1 MTRPKSSAKL
11 GRPMSPDTEQD
22 ARDLA
27 IGAIRDIVWKRLA
40 LDDRLE
46 AMAREP
52 AFALLSPADRGLARA
67 IVLSAMRGLGLIRH
81 ALTSRMR
88 SGLPTG
94 AGLFE
99 PAMIAGVAQILFL
112 DVPDYAAVD
121 TTVEKLRRD
130 SRADRYVPL
139 ANAVLRAIARER
151 ENARGA
157 DPLTTNTPGWLAERW
172 RNAFGEETARAIA
185 CAHLIEPP
193 LDLSVKAE
201 PEVWAERLGGA
212 VLKGG
217 TVRLARGGSIPDLPG
232 FSEGAWWVQDASAA
246 VPARML
252 GVEPGMRVLDLC
264 AAPGGKTAQ
273 LAAIGAQVV
282 AVDRSE
288 PRLKRLRANLER
300 LELAAE
306 VHVADGATFQS
317 DPFDRILLDAPCSAT
332 GTLRRHPDVAW
343 NKTLSDIAAL
353 SDLQARLLDR
363 AYALLRPGG
372 KLVYATC
379 SLEPEEG
386 ERQIAAF
393 LARTAG
399 ARCLPPEMSELP
411 GGPEMLTDQGFFRA
425 LPAHLPEI
433 GGCDGFFAALISKT
447 L

>member
-1 MTRPKSSAKL
+1 MTRPKSSART

-52 AFALLSPADRGLARA
+52 VFASLSPADRGLARA

-88 SGLPTG
+88 SGLPTA

-121 TTVEKLRRD
+121 TTIEKLRRD
-130 SRADRYVPL
+130 PRADRYVPL
-139 ANAVLRAIARER
+139 ANAVLRTIARER

-172 RNAFGEETARAIA
+172 QNAYGEETARAIA
-185 CAHLIEPP
+185 RAHLSEPP
-193 LDLSVKAE
+193 LDLSVKTE
-201 PEVWAERLGGA
+201 PEVWAERLGGT

-217 TVRLARGGSIPDLPG
+217 TVRLARGGSVPDLPG

-273 LAAIGAQVV
+273 LAAMGAQVV

-317 DPFDRILLDAPCSAT
+317 EPFDRILLDAPCSAT

-343 NKTLSDIAAL
+343 NKTLSDIATL
-353 SDLQARLLDR
+353 SELQARLLDR

-399 ARCLPPEMSELP
+399 AHCLPPEMSDLP
-411 GGPEMLTDQGFFRA
+411 GGHEMLTDQGFFRA
-425 LPAHLPEI
+425 LPAHLAEI
-433 GGCDGFFAALISKT
+433 DGCDGFFAALISKT